1 MRPIRKPIMMV
12 RRVGQDFEYYIQQG
26 NKKLNFF
33 LDQETHDDL
42 KQAIQLA
49 EQVPER
55 LGGERVVI
63 PLQLA
68 GNDRKS

>member
-1 MRPIRKPIMMV
+1 MV

-26 NKKLNFF
+26 SRKLNFF

-42 KQAIQLA
+42 KQAILLA
-49 EQVPER
+49 EQVPGKLE
-55 LGGERVVI
+55 GERVVI

-68 GNDRKS
+68 GNDQKS